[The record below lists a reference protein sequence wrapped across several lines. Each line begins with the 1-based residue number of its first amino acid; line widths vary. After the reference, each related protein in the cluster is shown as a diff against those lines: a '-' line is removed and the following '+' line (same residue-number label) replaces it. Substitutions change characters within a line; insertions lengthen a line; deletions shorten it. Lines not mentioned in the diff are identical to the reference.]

1 MFEAFNRHPRD
12 VGETYGEHLGQASTF
27 AASLILAGLACLV
40 HAIFPFWF
48 ERTASRRVQ
57 ILHTRMTNRRAPEA
71 PASDPVHA

>member
-27 AASLILAGLACLV
+27 GASLIVAGLACMV

-48 ERTASRRVQ
+48 ERTASQKVQ
-57 ILHTRMTNRRAPEA
+57 KLHARLSNRAAGAAPSDAVRA
-71 PASDPVHA
+71 